1 MAGRT
6 LSDEPLPA
14 FLSPPIMPRQ
24 PILEARGIAKSF
36 GGIKAV
42 QGVDI
47 RVRDRTC
54 TR

>member
-14 FLSPPIMPRQ
+14 FLKPADHVAE

-36 GGIKAV
+36 GGSRPCRAS
-42 QGVDI
+42 
-47 RVRDRTC
+47 TSWC
-54 TR
+54 ATAAFTR